1 MKTYTIYIFSIVLL
15 FSLGTSSCSRERI
28 EPTPQLNEYE
38 SLNEYFD
45 SQKEEEQVFVIE
57 ASGTGPIIGKDSTK
71 IWINKD
77 LLMFPDES
85 EVDWPITVRL
95 VELYSPKDMIYYQMP
110 TVSNG
115 NIMETEG
122 EVRIRIFKVDDDGI
136 EQELKLRDDMVY
148 TIEMPSDSIRDNLKV
163 YYGKEMNGIAN
174 WTDSYTSVGGNE
186 ADLYFDETDD
196 GHIANVGKLG
206 WINCGRD
213 HQGFYSL
220 SFTSEVDNLQ
230 NVKIFTFATLY
241 KSVISAYNNLTA
253 EMPLNTDVKVIA
265 MGVNAEGDFYYQY
278 VNTSVSGTGSIP
290 IVLEP
295 ISEEDLNNILDNL

>member
-1 MKTYTIYIFSIVLL
+1 MKTYTLYIFSSLL
-15 FSLGTSSCSRERI
+15 IIFISISSCSRERI
-28 EPTPQLNEYE
+28 DPTPQLNEYA

-45 SQKEEEQVFVIE
+45 TQKEEEQEFLIE
-57 ASGTGPIIGKDSTK
+57 SSGMSPIIGKDSTK

-77 LLMFPDES
+77 QLMFADGS
-85 EVDWPITVRL
+85 SVDWPIIVRL

-122 EVRIRIFKVDDDGI
+122 EVRVRVFKVDSDGI
-136 EQELKLRDDMVY
+136 EKELKLKDDMVY

-163 YYGKEMNGIAN
+163 YYGKEINGITD

-186 ADLYFDETDD
+186 ADLYFDDTDY
-196 GHIANVGKLG
+196 GHKATIGKLG
-206 WINCGRD
+206 WINCGYD

-220 SFTSEVDNLQ
+220 SFNSEVDELQ

-241 KSVISAYNNLTA
+241 KSVISAYNNVTA

-265 MGVNAEGDFYYQY
+265 MAINAQGEFFYLQ
-278 VNTSVSGTGSIP
+278 TGRKIL
-290 IVLEP
+290 LEH
-295 ISEEDLNNILDNL
+295 L